1 MPHDHI
7 TYANLLFL
15 LPFKGLTA
23 QSQHVYEATSLPTNE
38 PLEVKPPLS
47 LHCYI
52 EIASFPEVECKIPI
66 APMFAYMIIFKYF
79 FSWCQVFNE
88 ITMRCNR
95 NSPDSW
101 LLLQTHLY
109 Y

>member
-15 LPFKGLTA
+15 LPFKGLMA
-23 QSQHVYEATSLPTNE
+23 QSQHVYEATSLPIN
-38 PLEVKPPLS
+38 KPPLS

-66 APMFAYMIIFKYF
+66 APMFTYIVIIFIFKYF
-79 FSWCQVFNE
+79 FSWSQVFNE

-101 LLLQTHLY
+101 LLLQTYFY